1 MPIEKLV
8 QGYKRAVIAGSLA
21 GLGALAAVG
30 PAQAQAPYCIE
41 KYPGDPFSCRY
52 YYEYYPYYSYYPYYP
67 YPGYSYGYYPG
78 SAYPPYP
85 RY

>member
-1 MPIEKLV
+1 MPVEKLV
-8 QGYKRAVIAGSLA
+8 QGCKRAVVAGSLA
-21 GLGALAAVG
+21 GFGALAAVG
-30 PAQAQAPYCIE
+30 SAQAQAPYCVE

-52 YYEYYPYYSYYPYYP
+52 YYGYYPYYSHYP

-78 SAYPPYP
+78 YAYPPYP